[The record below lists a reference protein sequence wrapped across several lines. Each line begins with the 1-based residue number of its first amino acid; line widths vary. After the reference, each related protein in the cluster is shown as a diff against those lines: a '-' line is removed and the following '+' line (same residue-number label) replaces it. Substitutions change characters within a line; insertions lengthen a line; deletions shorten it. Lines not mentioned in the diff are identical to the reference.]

1 MEMLPP
7 VLFAMFPEVVTL
19 LQAHLEA
26 QEDFLHRKR
35 QAIGDTAA
43 SGGLF

>member
-19 LQAHLEA
+19 FQAHLEA
-26 QEDFLHRKR
+26 QEDFLYQKH
-35 QAIGDTAA
+35 QAIGDTTAPR
-43 SGGLF
+43 SLF

>member
-19 LQAHLEA
+19 FQAHLEV
-26 QEDFLHRKR
+26 QEDFLYQKRK
-35 QAIGDTAA
+35 AIGDTAA
-43 SGGLF
+43 SVGLF